1 MSFLIK
7 DDECLEKYSNIWE
20 KVGNSIKRE
29 LKVN

>member
-7 DDECLEKYSNIWE
+7 DDECLEKYINIWE
-20 KVGNSIKRE
+20 KVGNSIKRD